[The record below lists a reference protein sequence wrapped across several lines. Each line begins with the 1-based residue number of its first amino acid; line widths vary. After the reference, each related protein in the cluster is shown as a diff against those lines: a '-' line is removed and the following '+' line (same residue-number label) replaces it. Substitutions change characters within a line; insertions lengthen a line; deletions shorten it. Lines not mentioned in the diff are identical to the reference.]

1 MFFIAQVNYIISCII
16 AATMSTI
23 EKKWAAMYGSVIYH
37 LAILPLAI
45 DTLAAVQHADLKYG
59 DVSQTYFVK
68 PFF

>member
-1 MFFIAQVNYIISCII
+1 
-16 AATMSTI
+16 MSTI